1 MKIKELS
8 ESVLSEFSEY
18 LDINSNLIIEIQG
31 FTDNAGSSIDNQL
44 LSEKRANSVLKYLL
58 ELGVDKTRLSSVGY
72 GEENQNTATIVV
84 VDSKNRRTELKV
96 LSY

>member
-1 MKIKELS
+1 M
-8 ESVLSEFSEY
+8 SEFSEY

-58 ELGVDKTRLSSVGY
+58 QLGVDKQRLSSVVY
-72 GEENQNTATIVV
+72 GEKNQNTATIVRL
-84 VDSKNRRTELKV
+84 VDLKIDG
-96 LSY
+96 LN

>member
-1 MKIKELS
+1 M
-8 ESVLSEFSEY
+8 SEFSEY

-58 ELGVDKTRLSSVGY
+58 QLGVDKTRLSSVGY
-72 GEENQNTATIVV
+72 GEENPKYSNDSEIGR
-84 VDSKNRRTELKV
+84 SKNRRTELKV